1 MVALGG
7 MMRPDLVEVRDYPEE
22 DPFADMDD
30 EM

>member
-1 MVALGG
+1 
-7 MMRPDLVEVRDYPEE
+7 MMRPDLVEVGDYPEE